1 MQDWRMVREL
11 PARQWV
17 RSTTEAEVNFTDAIF
32 EDAWT
37 IGTCTIFEYQ
47 HHRPWVGGCLG
58 GHTERVGR
66 RGIHTEHDHACKAF
80 DRHHAL
86 PAAHSRAFAGRGR
99 RGIGVDGTL
108 GVAVTYIAH
117 ITNAKVWAEG
127 TFESGRVLVLTA
139 PMYPMLNESPFHM
152 YVLCAE
158 AKPIVAAAMKALSML
173 AKWTWEVVWF
183 WGGCCRCKQ
192 RTFPKHCN
200 F

>member
-1 MQDWRMVREL
+1 MHNIRI
-11 PARQWV
+11 
-17 RSTTEAEVNFTDAIF
+17 STS
-32 EDAWT
+32 
-37 IGTCTIFEYQ
+37 
-47 HHRPWVGGCLG
+47 PSVGGWVSGWTHRAG
-58 GHTERVGR
+58 GQAGDPHRTRSCMQSIRSPPHTARRPLESLCREREAGDRSGWDVGR
-66 RGIHTEHDHACKAF
+66 CRD
-80 DRHHAL
+80 
-86 PAAHSRAFAGRGR
+86 
-99 RGIGVDGTL
+99 
-108 GVAVTYIAH
+108 IAH